1 MSDDAPAARCP
12 GASVKMLL
20 AAGLIALAL
29 PLAPQAL
36 SGQGPPQRSVFVM
49 AVMAPEFQG
58 QNRGGYRSVSRGTAF
73 FVSPEGTAL
82 TASHV
87 VYGARSNR
95 TYRLLAIVGKEF
107 YGAALICASEL
118 PYDPTKRD
126 SEVRFSRDVA
136 EIRLAPPDFPF
147 DELTYGDHIPYA
159 WAHRGPLPRFP
170 VLTLAEAH
178 AGDRVRV
185 LGFGLLESAPI
196 PYEWSAEGTVSR
208 TGTFADGTDGF
219 QITFARAATRGHSGS
234 PVLNM
239 AGQVVGMLNWYS
251 PQDPPLGTAISS
263 TALEPACP

>member
-1 MSDDAPAARCP
+1 
-12 GASVKMLL
+12 MLL
-20 AAGLIALAL
+20 AAGLIAVAL

-36 SGQGPPQRSVFVM
+36 SGQGPPQRSVFVI

-58 QNRGGYRSVSRGTAF
+58 PNRGGGYQSVSRGTAF

-87 VYGARSNR
+87 VYEARSNR

-118 PYDPTKRD
+118 PYDSTKRD

-136 EIRLAPPDFPF
+136 EIRLTPPDFPF
-147 DELTYGDHIPYA
+147 DELTYGDHISYA
-159 WAHRGPLPRFP
+159 WAHRGPLPVFP
-170 VLTLAEAH
+170 VLTLSEAH
-178 AGDRVRV
+178 VGDSVRV
-185 LGFGLLESAPI
+185 LGYGLLESAPA

-208 TGTFADGTDGF
+208 TGAFADGTDAF
-219 QITFARAATRGHSGS
+219 QITFARPATRGHSGS

-251 PQDPPLGTAISS
+251 RQNPSIGTAVSS
-263 TALEPACP
+263 TALESACP